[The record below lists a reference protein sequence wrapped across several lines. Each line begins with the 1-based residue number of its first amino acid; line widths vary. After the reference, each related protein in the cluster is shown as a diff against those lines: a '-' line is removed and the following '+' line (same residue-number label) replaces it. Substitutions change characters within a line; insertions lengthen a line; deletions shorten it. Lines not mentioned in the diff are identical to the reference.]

1 MKIVG
6 VTGSS
11 GSGKTTFS
19 NFWKEKES
27 VRVIHVDDLV
37 SHVKKKY
44 FGAFL
49 DKSRSRKEES
59 SDEQNPTLKLGAK
72 KLFYGNKLLF
82 NMLMKIRSILIR
94 PEMEHLLEEYKR
106 SGIEC
111 VVIDDWAIGTHKF
124 LKGKIAELYTI
135 QRDFVTRRRAL
146 KQRDGADVDELKVVD
161 TPYALKFVKKAEAKK
176 ETVVSNGGT
185 IEDLKRIVQKEIE
198 KHVLPTFDERYKV
211 NVYQRGG
218 TVRSGLEKAADFNKG
233 RKTKEW

>member
-1 MKIVG
+1 
-6 VTGSS
+6 
-11 GSGKTTFS
+11 
-19 NFWKEKES
+19 
-27 VRVIHVDDLV
+27 
-37 SHVKKKY
+37 
-44 FGAFL
+44 
-49 DKSRSRKEES
+49 
-59 SDEQNPTLKLGAK
+59 
-72 KLFYGNKLLF
+72 
-82 NMLMKIRSILIR
+82 
-94 PEMEHLLEEYKR
+94 LEEYKR

-161 TPYALKFVKKAEAKK
+161 TPYALKFMKKAKAKK

-218 TVRSGLEKAADFNKG
+218 TVRSGLEKTADFNKG